1 LGDSA
6 IEVPDAAMG
15 TVTRAANVQ
24 LKKKRV
30 SAWPSLACD

>member
-24 LKKKRV
+24 LKKRRF
-30 SAWPSLACD
+30 SLAFPGL

>member
-24 LKKKRV
+24 LKKK
-30 SAWPSLACD
+30 PFQPGLPGL